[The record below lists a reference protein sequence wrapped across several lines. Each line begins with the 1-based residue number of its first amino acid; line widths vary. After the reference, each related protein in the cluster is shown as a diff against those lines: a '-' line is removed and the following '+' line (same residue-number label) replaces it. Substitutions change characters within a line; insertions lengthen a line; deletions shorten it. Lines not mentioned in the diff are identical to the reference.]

1 MAANKDG
8 QGWWYICML
17 LIRSSSVKDVISQLL
32 GIRKRY
38 GFHGEMSIS
47 DVKGLSRKSPRTA
60 VAKDWLQVL
69 KKHSGIDVY
78 WEVLGIATHNLDFSG
93 FGPGDEPTG
102 KYATVY
108 NRFFRTAF
116 LFSINT
122 YFKSYERVIISNV
135 FHDDEANLQKH
146 PYFRWHLPSVVA
158 DTRIQFLNE
167 HIVFVSSD
175 HEKEK
180 VHKAESHVIQLAD
193 VLVGSISQQL
203 DKSSGQK
210 GKVELGECMT
220 NILHTAAT
228 NSWKA
233 HKNGYDISF
242 FPNKRLGEREI
253 DKALAQ
259 RSSFFKRQP
268 KVDGQL
274 ALL

>member
-135 FHDDEANLQKH
+135 FHDDEGNLQKH

-175 HEKEK
+175 HEKER
-180 VHKAESHVIQLAD
+180 
-193 VLVGSISQQL
+193 SIRQSRMLFSWQTFL
-203 DKSSGQK
+203 W
-210 GKVELGECMT
+210 VPYR
-220 NILHTAAT
+220 
-228 NSWKA
+228 NSLI
-233 HKNGYDISF
+233 NL
-242 FPNKRLGEREI
+242 PVKRARL
-253 DKALAQ
+253 
-259 RSSFFKRQP
+259 S
-268 KVDGQL
+268 
-274 ALL
+274 